1 VLAVDVVVLGTGS
14 GGKMVAQELARAG
27 RRVAV
32 VEATRVGG
40 DCPYVACVPAKSLLL
55 SARAGLPWTAA
66 VAVRDEASA
75 QREDTAAADE
85 LVEQGVTVLRGF
97 GRITGPG
104 RVGVGDVEVHA
115 DVVVVGTGST
125 PVRPPVDGLDGAPT
139 WTSVDAL
146 SSAEL
151 PARLVVLGAGAVG
164 CELAEAYAGL
174 GSDVVLVQRSGHV
187 LSREPAW
194 VGEQLAR
201 SLRRKGV
208 DVRTGV
214 GAQAAVRTG
223 DGHALTLDDGSSL
236 PFDRLLLATGRAPNP
251 PPGLDEVAVDARCR
265 VLRDGVPVPGLFAVG
280 DVTGVSNYTHSANHQ
295 ARAVAAEVLGHGR
308 DTDYSG
314 VPRVVYTD
322 PAVFCVGD
330 TRRTE
335 GVLRASFDVGEVARA
350 HLVEGVAGARGLPVG
365 GRVELVADAATG
377 VLVGAACLG
386 PEADS
391 WGAELALAVRARLDV
406 DLLAHHVRAFPTWS
420 EAVYPALRDLLAARA

>member
-1 VLAVDVVVLGTGS
+1 MVLGTGS

-27 RRVAV
+27 RSVAV

-66 VAVRDEASA
+66 AAVRDEASQ
-75 QREDTAAADE
+75 QRDDTAATE
-85 LVEQGVTVLRGF
+85 GLVEDGIHVLRGF
-97 GRITGPG
+97 GRLAGRG
-104 RVGVGDVEVHA
+104 RVVVGDTEVRA
-115 DVVVVGTGST
+115 PVVVVATGSA

-164 CELAEAYAGL
+164 CELAEAYSGL
-174 GSDVVLVQRSGHV
+174 GSEVVLVQRSGHL
-187 LSREPAW
+187 LSGEPAW
-194 VGEQLAR
+194 VGEQLAE

-208 DVRTGV
+208 DVRTGASAKAV
-214 GAQAAVRTG
+214 VRTG
-223 DGHALTLDDGSSL
+223 DEFALALDDGSDL
-236 PFDRLLLATGRAPNP
+236 PFDRLLLATGRAPNL
-251 PPGLDEVAVDARCR
+251 PPGLDEVTVDARCR
-265 VLRDGVPVPGLFAVG
+265 VLADGEPVPGLFAVG
-280 DVTGVSNYTHSANHQ
+280 DVTGVSKYTHSANHQ
-295 ARAVAAEVLGHGR
+295 ARTVVAEVLGHGR
-308 DTDYSG
+308 DADYSG

-330 TRRTE
+330 TARTE

-350 HLVEGVAGARGLPVG
+350 HLVEGVAGARGKRTG
-365 GRVELVADAATG
+365 GRVELVADTATG

-406 DLLAHHVRAFPTWS
+406 DVLAHHVRAFPTWS
-420 EAVYPALRDLLAARA
+420 EAIYPALRDLLDARA

>member
-1 VLAVDVVVLGTGS
+1 VRTTQQEQQAGGADPLTVDVVVLGTGS

-27 RRVAV
+27 RVAV

-75 QREDTAAADE
+75 HREDTGAAAE
-85 LVEQGVTVLRGF
+85 LLEQGITVLRGA
-97 GRITGPG
+97 GRLTGPG
-104 RVGVGDVEVHA
+104 RVAVGDVEVRA
-115 DVVVVGTGST
+115 DVVVVGTGSA

-146 SSAEL
+146 STDER
-151 PARLVVLGAGAVG
+151 PGRLVVLGAGAVG

-174 GSDVVLVQRSGHV
+174 GSEVALVQRSGHL

-194 VGEQLAR
+194 VGDLLAQ
-201 SLRRKGV
+201 SLRRRGV

-214 GAQAAVRTG
+214 GAKAVVRDG
-223 DGHALTLDDGSSL
+223 DGWALALEDGSSL
-236 PFDRLLLATGRAPNP
+236 PFDRLLLATGRAPNLP
-251 PPGLDEVAVDARCR
+251 AGLEEVVVDARCR
-265 VLRDGVPVPGLFAVG
+265 VLRDGAPVPGLFAVG

-295 ARAVAAEVLGHGR
+295 ARTVVAEVLGHGR
-308 DTDYSG
+308 DADYSG
-314 VPRVVYTD
+314 VPRAVYTD

-330 TRRTE
+330 TTRTE

-350 HLVEGVAGARGLPVG
+350 HLVEGVEGPRGALD
-365 GRVELVADAATG
+365 E
-377 VLVGAACLG
+377 ACLG